1 MATLNREA
9 IEQEIGKRFEK
20 IEKTLERTLEKT
32 LEKAIGKAAE
42 FANSPTATRAQAAA
56 EKAKKSLDDVLLGL
70 EHKGINV
77 KAPQDLIQTVGR
89 RVLERAS
96 EIASGLSSGVRSQV
110 AAKPYSPDWLKNVT
124 DVAAAQVQK
133 RAAGAAAPV
142 RTAGATEAD
151 AALATDADAATD
163 AAGVTADAS
172 EVAVDPSRTVETTVA
187 AGATEGDGELA
198 EAAEDSK
205 EERASGAFVKSE
217 TKSAAKA
224 VKKASRKKE

>member
-42 FANSPTATRAQAAA
+42 FANSPTATRAQLAA

-96 EIASGLSSGVRSQV
+96 EIAEDVRSQV

-172 EVAVDPSRTVETTVA
+172 EVTVDPSRTVETTVA